1 MLPELFGHAPNIAKN
16 GRLEWKLLY
25 FPRMKA
31 AIYIA
36 IVLHFLRK
44 MLRKVSVS
52 REVPGNFP
60 RFSPGERVCLNVT
73 VSHADGGYEI
83 FNGIIGF
90 PEGTT
95 RQRAWDI
102 LEELG
107 TLRVDL
113 LFGPV
118 TSVTDI
124 GFSVLR
130 GEVDKGDWGA
140 FRARYGIRAFGII
153 NMVVKT
159 GQAPK
164 YAHPV

>member
-1 MLPELFGHAPNIAKN
+1 MPC
-16 GRLEWKLLY
+16 
-25 FPRMKA
+25 MKA

-36 IVLHFLRK
+36 IVLHFLRN
-44 MLRKVSVS
+44 MLRKVAVS
-52 REVPGNFP
+52 REVPVDFP
-60 RFSPGERVCLNVT
+60 RFSPGEHVCLNVR
-73 VSHADGGYEI
+73 VSHADGKCEI
-83 FNGIIGF
+83 YSGIIGF

-95 RQRAWDI
+95 RQRAWDT
-102 LEELG
+102 LEKLR
-107 TLRVDL
+107 TLRVNL

-124 GFSVLR
+124 GFSVLK
-130 GEVDKGDWGA
+130 GEVDKGDWSA
-140 FRARYGIRAFGII
+140 FRARYGIMAFGFI

>member
-1 MLPELFGHAPNIAKN
+1 M
-16 GRLEWKLLY
+16 R
-25 FPRMKA
+25 A

-44 MLRKVSVS
+44 LLRKVAVS
-52 REVPGNFP
+52 REVPVDFLW
-60 RFSPGERVCLNVT
+60 FSPGEHVCLNVI
-73 VSHADGGYEI
+73 VSHGDGKYEI
-83 FNGIIGF
+83 YNGIIGF

-102 LEELG
+102 LEKLK
-107 TLRVDL
+107 TIRVNL
-113 LFGPV
+113 LFGSG

-124 GFSVLR
+124 GFSILKGKVH
-130 GEVDKGDWGA
+130 KGDWAA

-153 NMVVKT
+153 NMAVKA

-164 YAHPV
+164 HAHPV